1 MIKNFLIFSFF
12 FLFFGPVYS
21 GINNIVDHLNTIEN
35 ISFSFK
41 QNISEKE
48 ETGKC
53 IIKYPKKIFCEYNNF
68 NKKLIISDGKTL
80 LIKNQTSNQLYIY
93 PLKKTALNLILDKDF
108 LISQIKKTKMDL
120 IDDKFYRLRFAKNDI
135 EINIFFDKKTFN
147 IIGWQNFDI
156 YQNFVITYLYD
167 VKINTAID
175 EKKFKLPKIN

>member
-1 MIKNFLIFSFF
+1 
-12 FLFFGPVYS
+12 
-21 GINNIVDHLNTIEN
+21 
-35 ISFSFK
+35 
-41 QNISEKE
+41 
-48 ETGKC
+48 
-53 IIKYPKKIFCEYNNF
+53 
-68 NKKLIISDGKTL
+68 
-80 LIKNQTSNQLYIY
+80 
-93 PLKKTALNLILDKDF
+93 
-108 LISQIKKTKMDL
+108 MDL